1 MLFIKLT
8 SIPISIYIY
17 VIKKGPYLDVF
28 DILFIITYRLLK
40 NILYARQLQLQ
51 FGVSYSCKLNKLW
64 YCGSTMFYLLS
75 ENETDNYVISIA
87 KGVIY
92 CFLKKKRK
100 KKESFIGLYGPWW
113 WKHLVYIN
121 TQSEPQIT
129 TQPVQAHGHLNFSP
143 KTTPQI
149 WSKNPLWS

>member
-8 SIPISIYIY
+8 SLSLSMNIY

-64 YCGSTMFYLLS
+64 YCGSPMFYLLS

-100 KKESFIGLYGPWW
+100 KKRVIYWTLRSMVMQAFGLY
-113 WKHLVYIN
+113 KHTI
-121 TQSEPQIT
+121 
-129 TQPVQAHGHLNFSP
+129 
-143 KTTPQI
+143 
-149 WSKNPLWS
+149 